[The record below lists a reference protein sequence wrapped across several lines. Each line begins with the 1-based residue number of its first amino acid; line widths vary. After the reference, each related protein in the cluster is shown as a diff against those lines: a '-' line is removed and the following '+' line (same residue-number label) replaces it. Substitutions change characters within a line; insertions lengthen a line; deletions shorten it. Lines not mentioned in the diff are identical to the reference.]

1 VTTLTIAID
10 IKSMHKNVHQYHATK
25 AAPNRKIRTKYNLVF
40 YQAKAIYHRKTR
52 VFIVNK
58 LNAKIKAASH
68 KK

>member
-1 VTTLTIAID
+1 VTTLAIAINS
-10 IKSMHKNVHQYHATK
+10 KSMHKNVHPYHATK
-25 AAPNRKIRTKYNLVF
+25 AAANCKIRTKYNLVF

-58 LNAKIKAASH
+58 LNAKIKAVSH